1 MLVDPEVPLSK
12 FPSLLVENE
21 GHDPLVSRSV
31 QVKLPLIGTT
41 GTGPV
46 PPFPVLLPPFP
57 VLLPPFPPPL
67 PPLPVVVAFGLTPAH
82 PSPAATPKDP
92 ATPND
97 KVTTDN
103 RLGKVCR
110 RIGLLRRLG
119 DRGRGAM
126 QCPGPPEF
134 PKRRLY
140 CAPLRRAIAPG
151 RRP

>member
-12 FPSLLVENE
+12 FPSSLVANWA
-21 GHDPLVSRSV
+21 HDPLVSRSL
-31 QVKLPLIGTT
+31 QVKLPLIGVM

-46 PPFPVLLPPFP
+46 PPCPVLLPPFP
-57 VLLPPFPPPL
+57 ALLPPFPLLLPPL

-82 PSPAATPKDP
+82 PSPAATPKEP

-103 RLGKVCR
+103 RLGKVCK

-119 DRGRGAM
+119 DRGR
-126 QCPGPPEF
+126 
-134 PKRRLY
+134 
-140 CAPLRRAIAPG
+140 
-151 RRP
+151 